1 MLYAIKNRC
10 WIYHVSGF
18 VVTKAATTW
27 APPAAYQDGMI
38 GPHWSK
44 GWIIEDSK
52 FLTANVQE
60 FLLENI
66 MIRKMIIILLINM
79 LRVQLKWKETRYA
92 VDSIMAGL
100 RKK

>member
-1 MLYAIKNRC
+1 MTQVQIL
-10 WIYHVSGF
+10 
-18 VVTKAATTW
+18 
-27 APPAAYQDGMI
+27 PPAAKFLKKLKDKKLKSLYKEAIEMI
-38 GPHWSK
+38 C
-44 GWIIEDSK
+44 EDYSIGEGSLRTAK